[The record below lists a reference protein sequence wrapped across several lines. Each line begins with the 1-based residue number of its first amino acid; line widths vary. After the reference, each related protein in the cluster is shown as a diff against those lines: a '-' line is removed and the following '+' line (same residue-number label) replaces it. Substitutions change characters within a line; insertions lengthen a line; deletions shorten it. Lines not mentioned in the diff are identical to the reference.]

1 LLAAAFQLLAGTL
14 EIGSCFAIAKGGYAM
29 VDPIKMEDAIEQIEL
44 LLQAGDFD
52 GAVEYLRSLHPADGA
67 EMLST
72 LEREDQAEI
81 VTRLEPDEL
90 AGVFEQMD
98 GDEAAELGQHL
109 DVGSLA
115 EVLDEMEPDVAADV
129 LGEMEPAEATAV
141 LEQMDEAE
149 TVAPLLAYPED
160 TAGGIMNLPPA
171 SLRRYMTVN
180 EAFQFIKS
188 HYHDANQVFYLY
200 VLDRNGRLIGV
211 VNLRAL
217 ILADPTQTIED
228 IMLRDIITVR
238 VDMDQEEVA
247 QLFARYDLLAL
258 PVVDAEDRLVGIVTV
273 DDVVDVLE
281 EEATEDIYHLAQ
293 VSADAEVFGSIKNS
307 IRSRLPWLYV
317 NMFTAFLASAVVA
330 VFEPTI
336 AAVAVL
342 AVFMPIVAGQGGN
355 AGNQT
360 MTIMVRSLALGE
372 IDVSEAWRAL
382 RREFLIGLLNGLCL
396 GIGVGLVAWL
406 WKGNAMLGLIIGLAM
421 LGNLIVA
428 AIAGVLVPMTLKRL
442 NVDPAL
448 ASSIFVTTATD
459 VMGFALFLGLA
470 TLLIRWLL

>member
-1 LLAAAFQLLAGTL
+1 
-14 EIGSCFAIAKGGYAM
+14 M
-29 VDPIKMEDAIEQIEL
+29 VDPIKMEDAMEQIEL

-52 GAVEYLRSLHPADGA
+52 GAAEYLRALHPADGA

-72 LEREDQAEI
+72 LEPKDQAEI
-81 VTRLEPDEL
+81 VTRMEPDEL
-90 AGVFEQMD
+90 AMVFEQMD
-98 GDEAAELGQHL
+98 GEEAAEMGQHL
-109 DVGSLA
+109 DVESLA
-115 EVLDEMEPDVAADV
+115 NVLDEMEADVAADM
-129 LGEMEPAEATAV
+129 LGEMEPADATAV
-141 LEQMDEAE
+141 LEQMDEAQ
-149 TVAPLLAYPED
+149 TIAPLLAYPED
-160 TAGGIMNLPPA
+160 TAGGIMNLPPP
-171 SLRRYMTVN
+171 SLRRYMTVA
-180 EAFQFIKS
+180 EAFQFIKNS
-188 HYHDANQVFYLY
+188 YHDANQVFYLY
-200 VLDRNGRLIGV
+200 VLDRNDRFIGV

-217 ILADPTQTIED
+217 ILAEPTQTIEE
-228 IMLRDIITVR
+228 IMIRDVISAR

-247 QLFARYDLLAL
+247 QLFSRYDLLAL
-258 PVVDAEDRLVGIVTV
+258 PVLDAEERLVGIVTV

-293 VSADAEVFGSIKNS
+293 VSADAEVFGSIRDS
-307 IRSRLPWLYV
+307 MRSRLPWLYV
-317 NMFTAFLASAVVA
+317 NLVTAFLASGVVA
-330 VFEPTI
+330 YFEDTI

-372 IDVSEAWRAL
+372 IDVSEAWKAL
-382 RREFLIGLLNGLCL
+382 RHEFLIGILNGLFL
-396 GIGVGLVAWL
+396 GISVGIVAWL
-406 WKGNAMLGLIIGLAM
+406 WRGNAMLGLILALAM
-421 LGNLIVA
+421 LGNHMVA
-428 AIAGVLVPMTLKRL
+428 AIAGVLVPTTLRRL